1 MGIIDIVVL
10 VLLILSLLIGF
21 FRGFKRKHLYSFA
34 STIGC
39 ALGYLAGIPL
49 AHALMGTNL
58 GSTTL
63 TNAYRKTRSDTGIF
77 AEPVALTPSERTTQL
92 HSALSEL
99 KVPSFFQGFAINHV
113 VDISGTVSKALASS
127 FAYRTRILACFI
139 LLYLAVMLLSF
150 LLLRPLW
157 NGLFGETG
165 TSLIGRLF
173 GIAYSLAK
181 MCILIIGLRMVLTL
195 INQLMVRFDV
205 TTRNDFIVKDL
216 NLGQSNSFSIGR
228 LFYNTAN
235 SFRQWIS
242 LIGK

>member
-10 VLLILSLLIGF
+10 VLLILSILIGF

-77 AEPVALTPSERTTQL
+77 GEPVALTPSEI
-92 HSALSEL
+92 

>member
-10 VLLILSLLIGF
+10 VLLILSVLIGF

-34 STIGC
+34 STLGC
-39 ALGYLAGIPL
+39 ALGYLCGIPL

-77 AEPVALTPSERTTQL
+77 AEPVALTPAERTSQL
-92 HSALSEL
+92 HNALSEL

-113 VDISGTVSKALASS
+113 LDISGTVSKALASS
-127 FAYRTRILACFI
+127 FAYRTRIAACFVI
-139 LLYLAVMLLSF
+139 LYLVVRLLTF

-157 NGLFGETG
+157 NGLFGENG
-165 TSLIGRLF
+165 TSFIGRLF
-173 GIAYSLAK
+173 GTLYSVAK
-181 MCILIIGLRMVLTL
+181 MCILILGLRMVLTL

-205 TTRNDFIVKDL
+205 MTRNDFLVKDL
-216 NLGQSNSFSIGR
+216 NLNQSNAFSIGR

-235 SFRQWIS
+235 SFRQWVS

>member
-10 VLLILSLLIGF
+10 VLLILSILIGF

-77 AEPVALTPSERTTQL
+77 GEPVALTPSERTTQL

-99 KVPSFFQGFAINHV
+99 KVPSKG
-113 VDISGTVSKALASS
+113 
-127 FAYRTRILACFI
+127 
-139 LLYLAVMLLSF
+139 LLSIMSLIF
-150 LLLRPLW
+150 QELSQKRLLLPL
-157 NGLFGETG
+157 
-165 TSLIGRLF
+165 LIGQ
-173 GIAYSLAK
+173 GS
-181 MCILIIGLRMVLTL
+181 
-195 INQLMVRFDV
+195 
-205 TTRNDFIVKDL
+205 
-216 NLGQSNSFSIGR
+216 
-228 LFYNTAN
+228 
-235 SFRQWIS
+235 
-242 LIGK
+242 